1 VGNKQYRCHVERCAF
16 TSNRKDNLKRHRRKT
31 HSSTHLR
38 STVEDSNG
46 TQSLYEQ
53 SDITGDTQLY
63 DVLTFMRVAASGDL
77 DILDT
82 FLSSGLTVETR
93 ADDQST
99 VLHCAARAGEAETV
113 RYLLTKGASV
123 DARNDKRRL
132 PVHEAIL
139 SNSPETL
146 DCFLERMTRDEL
158 HASEQ
163 ELERYLVQS
172 SQVDIVDIY
181 LARFGSYFTDQDAS
195 KRLSFA
201 VRTGHYSF
209 VTYLLGDPNINPNH
223 RMSTSL
229 MAPIHEAAFY
239 GRTRVMELLITCDR
253 VDKTLEAQRSRQA
266 LHIAASKGHTLIVEQ
281 LIRHP
286 KVHVNCEDYH
296 GATPLH
302 YASSNGCTIVV
313 EWLIRHPSVD
323 VDCKDFGARTPIHY
337 AAANGHWRTVSLLL
351 THWEKKNDDHHSS
364 SEISFDKENLLHR
377 LLRHPDFGDPNK
389 VITREKY
396 TLLHAAAKKGDC
408 ELMGVLLAHQ
418 DIDVNVEN
426 RYDESPLT
434 VATERGQLEAMEL
447 LLQHKDID
455 VNSKDRNF
463 TPLTSAAR
471 RGRLEAV
478 NLLLQHK
485 DVDVNQREEC
495 GRWTALQ
502 WAKRMKHDDIV
513 DLLLSHGAI
522 DYDANPPSTVPT
534 TTQIA
539 SSQNTTLQTNHELP
553 FPHSADD
560 MNDRPTEAWED
571 FLGMDEEME
580 E

>member
-1 VGNKQYRCHVERCAF
+1 
-16 TSNRKDNLKRHRRKT
+16 
-31 HSSTHLR
+31 
-38 STVEDSNG
+38 
-46 TQSLYEQ
+46 
-53 SDITGDTQLY
+53 
-63 DVLTFMRVAASGDL
+63 MRVAASGDL
-77 DILDT
+77 DMLDT

-99 VLHCAARAGEAETV
+99 VLHCAARAGQAEAV

-181 LARFGSYFTDQDAS
+181 LARFGSCITDQDAT
-195 KRLSFA
+195 KRLSLA

-209 VTYLLGDPNINPNH
+209 VTYLLGDPKINPNH
-223 RMSTSL
+223 QMSTSL
-229 MAPIHEAAFY
+229 MAPIHEAAFH

-253 VDKTLEAQRSRQA
+253 VDKTLEARRSRQA

-286 KVHVNCEDYH
+286 KVHVDCQDYH

-323 VDCKDFGARTPIHY
+323 VDCKDFRARTPIHY

-351 THWEKKNDDHHSS
+351 THWENKNNDHHSL
-364 SEISFDKENLLHR
+364 SEISYDKENLLHR
-377 LLRHPDFGDPNK
+377 LFRHPDFEGPNK
-389 VITREKY
+389 ALRWEKN
-396 TLLHAAAKKGDC
+396 TLLHAAARKGDC

-418 DIDVNVEN
+418 DIDVNIQS
-426 RYDESPLT
+426 RYDGSPLT
-434 VATERGQLEAMEL
+434 IAAERGQLEAMGL
-447 LLQHKDID
+447 LLQHKDIA
-455 VNSKDRNF
+455 VNLGSNS
-463 TPLTSAAR
+463 TPLEEAAR

-478 NLLLQHK
+478 KLLLQHK
-485 DVDVNQREEC
+485 DIEVNQRM
-495 GRWTALQ
+495 GWRKWTALQ
-502 WAKRMKHDDIV
+502 WAKFFKRDNIV

-522 DYDANPPSTVPT
+522 DYDANPLSTEPT
-534 TTQIA
+534 TTHIA
-539 SSQNTTLQTNHELP
+539 SSQNTTLQPNHELP
-553 FPHSADD
+553 FPHSAND
-560 MNDRPTEAWED
+560 MNDGPTEAWED
-571 FLGMDEEME
+571 FLGMDEEMVVKNVVAE
-580 E
+580 AEIHDAM